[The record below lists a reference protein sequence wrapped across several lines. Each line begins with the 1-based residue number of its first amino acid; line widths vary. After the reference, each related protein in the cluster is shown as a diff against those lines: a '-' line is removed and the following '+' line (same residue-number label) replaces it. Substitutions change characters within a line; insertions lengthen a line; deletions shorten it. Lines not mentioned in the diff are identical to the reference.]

1 MSELE
6 REQYMLNTP
15 TQCRLRAE
23 LMRKG
28 IIKFDDAEEVT
39 DMMYPNVKIGG
50 EQSYISNLCHGNA
63 WYFEKNKRL
72 YIFAEEE

>member
-1 MSELE
+1 MIFMQRPVFIDTESEVFWNMSELE

-39 DMMYPNVKIGG
+39 DMM
-50 EQSYISNLCHGNA
+50 
-63 WYFEKNKRL
+63 
-72 YIFAEEE
+72 